1 MPRRAPLAERAIVI
15 DLAAGRLSIDDRPVE
30 LRPKTWEVLRY
41 LVERAGQ
48 LVGKDE
54 LFDAIWADTAVSEST
69 LSKSI
74 GELRSALDDSSADPR
89 FLETVSRRGFRW
101 IGRARVVGGSLDQHD
116 ATTGATAGS
125 TGAPGAAGPDD
136 GDSEVIARERE
147 LAKMEAALARAR
159 AGRRQVLFVT
169 GEAGAGKTTLVDRF
183 LERLARGDDAEPV
196 LVAHGQCIE
205 TSGQHEP
212 YLPVFDAI
220 DRLARDRSSGPVVV
234 DALRRCAPTWVA
246 QMPSLAVASA
256 SAPAAGDA
264 APGRMLRELTSAVD
278 EVASQRTL
286 VVVLEDAHWADLA
299 TTDAC
304 SALAR
309 QRDGAHLLILVTMRT
324 AEAVVLEHPVVSLCR
339 DLVARRAAEEIA
351 LASFGGDDLTRYLA
365 ARCPG
370 LDERGEIAGWLLQ
383 QTAGN
388 PLFVRLVLDEWVARG
403 IVTAGPDGRWSLA
416 GDVDEAR
423 RTVPDSLRAL
433 LERQVEQLPA
443 DERGVL
449 EAASVH
455 LGEFHAASL
464 AAAIGRD
471 PEEVEDACLRIVR
484 RGQLLRSCGRVVTP
498 DGLFTEQF
506 AFLHATVQH
515 VIADDLPSTRRRRL
529 HLAAAEQLEREYAG
543 RTRAV
548 SAQLAV
554 HYEAAGDV
562 ARAVRHLRDSAK
574 AAMRRDSPR
583 DAIVTLERALG
594 LIDQTP
600 SFADRD
606 GERILALSALGH
618 AHQLVYGFV
627 APKVEELWSRT
638 GELAASREDAR
649 GQVIAHAGGIMVS
662 CVSARYAD
670 GEAAIRKALPMLSLV
685 EEEGSRQAL
694 LFSAATVRYRIAALQ
709 DAASMFEAALALKDA
724 SDTMPGADVVAVLQ
738 SQYAPVLVLQGR
750 FDEARRM
757 VAESLARARAHSHYS
772 VCVASA
778 IAAWALALMH
788 DYGAAAPIATRALEI
803 AEADGYRTWSTRPL
817 FLLGMSAIR
826 EGRVE
831 QGSAQVRAALEGRVS
846 DGQVVDQ
853 SSLLCLYAEGLMDAG
868 RDGADD
874 VLRQA
879 SEFVAAS
886 GELYCESE
894 IYRLKAKSRRL
905 AGGHASE
912 VEAELRRAVELAA
925 LRGLNWHGVLASSDL
940 AALLVEQGRAGEA
953 LAVLEPACAAV
964 TGGEDLAGMRA
975 ARELCERAAGLA

>member
-1 MPRRAPLAERAIVI
+1 MARRTPSSVPSLVI
-15 DLAAGRLSIDDRPVE
+15 DIAAGRVTVDDTPVE

-54 LFDAIWADTAVSEST
+54 LFDAVWADTAVSEST
-69 LSKSI
+69 LSKSV
-74 GELRSALDDSSADPR
+74 GELRSALDDSSQSPR

-101 IGRARVVGGSLDQHD
+101 IGPVKVVGGAVADQPGGVSEPS
-116 ATTGATAGS
+116 APAATGAAADEGGS
-125 TGAPGAAGPDD
+125 G
-136 GDSEVIARERE
+136 VIARDRE
-147 LAKMEAALARAR
+147 LGELEAALSRAR

-183 LERLARGDDAEPV
+183 LERIRGASGTDAV

-212 YLPVFDAI
+212 YLPVFDAL
-220 DRLARDRSSGPVVV
+220 DRLARDRASGQLVLE
-234 DALRRCAPTWVA
+234 ALRRCAPTWVA
-246 QMPSLAVASA
+246 QMPSLAVSPA
-256 SAPAAGDA
+256 SAPAATGV
-264 APGRMLRELTSAVD
+264 APGRMLRELTTAID
-278 EVASQRTL
+278 EIASQETL
-286 VVVLEDAHWADLA
+286 VLVLEDAHWADLA

-309 QRDGAHLLILVTMRT
+309 QRDGARLLVLVTMRT
-324 AEAVVLEHPVVSLCR
+324 AEAMVLEHPVVALSR

-351 LASFGGDDLTRYLA
+351 LVSFGREALDTYLA
-365 ARCPG
+365 SRCPG
-370 LDERGEIAGWLLQ
+370 LGEHDGIADWLLH

-388 PLFVRLVLDEWVARG
+388 PLFVRLVVDDWVSRGVVARS
-403 IVTAGPDGRWSLA
+403 PDGRWSLA
-416 GDVDEAR
+416 GDVEDAR

-433 LERQVEQLPA
+433 LERQVEQLSA

-455 LGEFHAASL
+455 LGDFHAASI
-464 AAAIGRD
+464 AAATGRD
-471 PEEVEDACLRIVR
+471 AEEVEDACLRIVR
-484 RGQLLRSCGRVVTP
+484 RGQLLRSCGRIVTA
-498 DGLFTEQF
+498 DGLVTEQF
-506 AFLHATVQH
+506 AFLHATVQR

-548 SAQLAV
+548 SSQLAV

-562 ARAVRHLRDSAK
+562 ARAVRNLRDSAK

-583 DAIVTLERALG
+583 DAILTLEHALA

-600 SFADRD
+600 SFPDRD
-606 GERILALSALGH
+606 GERVLALSSLGH

-627 APKVEELWSRT
+627 SPKVEALWSRT
-638 GELAASREDAR
+638 RDLATSSDDAR
-649 GQVIAHAGGIMVS
+649 GQVLAHAGSIMVS

-670 GEAAIRKALPMLSLV
+670 GEEVIRKALPLLPSV
-685 EEEGSRQAL
+685 EDEGSRQAL
-694 LFSAATVRYRIAALQ
+694 MFSAATVRYRIAALD
-709 DAASMFEAALALKDA
+709 DAASLFDAALALKDS
-724 SDTMPGADVVAVLQ
+724 SDTMPGADVVALLQ

-750 FDEARRM
+750 VDEARRL
-757 VAESLARARAHSHYS
+757 VDGSLARARAHSHYS
-772 VCVASA
+772 VCVTSA
-778 IAAWALALMH
+778 IAAWALAMLH
-788 DYGAAAPIATRALEI
+788 DFSAAAPIAARALEI

-817 FLLGMSAIR
+817 FLLGMSAIQ

-831 QGSAQVRAALEGRVS
+831 QGSAQVRAALEGRAS

-853 SSLLCLYAEGLMDAG
+853 SSLLCLYAEGLMNAG
-868 RDGADD
+868 REGWDEILDQAAD
-874 VLRQA
+874 
-879 SEFVAAS
+879 FVAGS
-886 GELYCESE
+886 GELYCECE

-912 VEAELRRAVELAA
+912 VEADLRRSLELAA
-925 LRGLNWHGVLASSDL
+925 LRGMHWHALLASSDL
-940 AALLVEQGRAGEA
+940 AALMIGQGRAAEVPS
-953 LAVLEPACAAV
+953 LLEPACAAIA
-964 TGGEDLAGMRA
+964 GGNDLPAMRT
-975 ARELCERAAGLA
+975 ARELLARAAGTA